1 MLVARYRGLNLDSG
15 KLSKNKQHPQRI
27 LDRRLKQTSGE
38 PWPDL
43 ASGDRRSLVRSVLD
57 CSVFYGLVVLIA
69 LTAIPYGTVD
79 SWSEALFECV
89 VFYLALLWIVQG
101 LIEGSWRIGNSR
113 LLWPLIALVLLAIFQ
128 SVAWWKT
135 SVGGDQV
142 WFALSA
148 DPFET
153 RVFAFRMAALVLVA
167 MLVIRF
173 TSNTKRLGI
182 LVHSIIAVAVGTAL
196 FGIARQAMQ
205 HKDGFVLSRL
215 PLEQGFAQFINK
227 NHFAFL
233 VEIALGLIVGL
244 AFMRRGRRDRAV
256 LYLSPLLLLGAS
268 IILSKSRGGLL
279 AIAVELIFAALMFVN
294 LRAVGNQNRAN
305 QKLWSRWARS
315 LLVTI
320 VAVGVLLV
328 IVVAGVFWLGG
339 DQLATG
345 VETATAEMA
354 GGEASEMHEGA
365 RRRDIWRASWL
376 MFKAHPI
383 AGAGLGGFWAEVPVY
398 HSASG
403 VSTPQQAHN
412 DYLELL
418 ASGGLLGAALFVWFA
433 AALVLQ
439 ARRSVAAAA
448 GFQRAVMLGAIIS
461 VVGLGVHSLVDF
473 GLHITINALGFMIL
487 LGILS
492 LKPLGCAASTA
503 EPARR

>member
-1 MLVARYRGLNLDSG
+1 MDEFLNRS
-15 KLSKNKQHPQRI
+15 
-27 LDRRLKQTSGE
+27 TSGE
-38 PWPDL
+38 QSPNL
-43 ASGDRRSLVRSVLD
+43 STDRRGRVWVLD
-57 CSVFYGLVVLIA
+57 ASIFYGLVGLIA

-79 SWSEALFECV
+79 AWSEALFECA
-89 VFYLALLWIVQG
+89 VFFLTLLWVVHG
-101 LIEGSWRIGNSR
+101 LIAGSWRIGNSR
-113 LLWPLIALVLLAIFQ
+113 LLLPLIASVFLAVFQ

-135 SVGGDQV
+135 AVGGEQV

-153 RVFAFRMAALVLVA
+153 RVFAFRMGALVLVA

-173 TSNTKRLGI
+173 TSNTKRLAV
-182 LVHSIIAVAVGTAL
+182 LVHAIIAVAIGTAV

-205 HKDGFVLSRL
+205 HGDGFVLSRL

-233 VEIALGLIVGL
+233 VEIALGLIIGI
-244 AFMRRGRRDRAV
+244 AFMRRGRHDRAL

-279 AIAVELIFAALMFVN
+279 AVAVELIFAALVFVN
-294 LRAVGNQNRAN
+294 LRAAGSGNRLN
-305 QKLWSRWARS
+305 QKRWALWARS
-315 LLVTI
+315 LLVTV

-328 IVVAGVFWLGG
+328 AVVAGVFWLGG

-354 GGEASEMHEGA
+354 GGDGSEMHEGA

-439 ARRSVAAAA
+439 ARRSVEAAA

-461 VVGLGVHSLVDF
+461 IVGLAVHSLVDF
-473 GLHITINALGFMIL
+473 GLHITVNALGFMIL

-492 LKPLGCAASTA
+492 LKPTGRAASTA
-503 EPARR
+503 GLARR